1 MCNVPVARI
10 FRRMGLFDRYELVRL
25 LGRGGAGSVYLA
37 HDRLQAGREVAL
49 KSITARVDDVI
60 RAAFEREFAMLTA
73 LRVPGVAPVYDFGVR
88 QLGPDQAP
96 VPFFTRGYVAGEP
109 LDSALSGKSLE
120 ERVRVL
126 LRAASVIAPLHR
138 IGVTHGDIKPG
149 NIIVD
154 AAGQPW
160 LIDFGLARARTY
172 EHAHG
177 SHAPTGTP
185 SFMSPELLRG
195 GTPNVAAD
203 IYALGVTLWLL
214 VTGNFPFSELGPR
227 ASSAKLDGQLP
238 QIPAN
243 LDARARALCE
253 VALRA
258 LAPRVED
265 RFPCVAELQ
274 ASLER
279 VVPVGVTLEPAFVLP
294 RPRGHEQP
302 LLQLE
307 AALKSGRKERSVVV
321 QAPSGGGKSLLL
333 RELKWRRQLAS
344 QLVLEVSIGEASGVM
359 PLVGL
364 FEQLEIVLGPE
375 HPASAAAREVITGL
389 RSGHVQEMAT
399 ADALSHSLQAV
410 AADTTLALFVD
421 DLDRADAL
429 FGSMLRSAIHAVASD
444 AVTVVATATDAEARA
459 VTELQADL
467 RVELPRLSDEDS
479 AALCTEALEALDQS
493 AVTALVQYSQ
503 GLPGV
508 LASAFY
514 RLHALAAVTAEDVAQ
529 LPAAEATLTLTQARL
544 ARVAASDRRL
554 LQALALLSSLP
565 LRAALTLLSGAAE
578 LRAAHLGRLVA
589 EGLLTTLSSPDTQV
603 ALTDAGLRR
612 GLLATLTD
620 AERSALAAE
629 LLATLSHDSVSLVDR
644 ASLAA
649 AAGDAQNM
657 RELIPQAAAS
667 LSRIGA
673 QARAAKLLEALLPH
687 SEGELR
693 VDATLQLSA
702 IEHASGQDET
712 AARLALA
719 LAEDPNTSE
728 RHKTKAYVF
737 AARALTSLGRWDD
750 AIKALGGVPAGIDA
764 AERAQVQRELA
775 KVHLRR
781 ADYDAVASAVSAGLE
796 CAPQDDPSRVELLCF
811 RGIVANYSGDQS
823 AARQC
828 YEQALSL
835 ARSKGVRSDEA
846 IVLGYLAI
854 GYYRA
859 GDMLAARDL
868 FAQNLEVAR
877 DLGDVGGMAVA
888 SMNLGAVFY
897 NLGEPE
903 AAAEHYASAA
913 RLARRAGRK
922 STSLTARANLAHLH
936 VYFGLYESARAEIVE
951 VRNEA
956 EAAGQRAT
964 VAQLTALAAELSAR
978 TGEVERA
985 LIGFDDALS
994 RYSALGRT
1002 REIIDHNLKAAEAL
1016 LDRAGPAD
1024 ASAAAPY
1031 LARAR
1036 EHLTREQAD
1045 DLRQRLD
1052 LLVARARLESGEPD
1066 AAVRGLEDVVTRA
1079 RATRSRDVEW
1089 PALAALAIA
1098 QERCGA
1104 VFAAK
1109 HSARAAVE
1117 VLEDIV
1123 VRVPREHRDAFWQ
1136 DPRRRAVREY
1146 ANRSEHLR
1154 PASHVSG
1161 HGADSTVLRQERD
1174 RLFQILRRL
1183 ASEQDPARL
1192 LERIIESAV
1201 DLSGAEHGSVL
1212 LVDDKG
1218 QLSPQMTHARP
1229 ALSDEGHETFSR
1241 SIAEAVLIDGEPIVT
1256 VDALADGR
1264 LQSYVSV
1271 HKLMLRSVACLPIRG
1286 HAATLGVLYLEHRR
1300 SRGRFSD
1307 EAVELLSA
1315 FADQAAIA
1323 LENARM
1329 LREIRKQKDELE
1341 QANHELHQAKG
1352 QLEELLIT
1360 RTRQLDDVQRELA
1373 SAMQR
1378 DVQSP
1383 RHGMVGKSL
1392 GMQRLLDGITRVA
1405 GSSVPVVIC
1414 GETGTGKEL
1423 VARAIHESSARAAGP
1438 FVTLNCGSLPETLLE
1453 SELFGYVKGAF
1464 SGADRDRR
1472 GLIAGASGGT
1482 LFLDEVSEMSP
1493 KMQASLLRVLQER
1506 KVCRVGSD
1514 VEETI
1519 DVRVLAST
1527 RKPLSELVASGQFR
1541 EDLLYRISVVELSV
1555 PPLRDRRED
1564 IPMLCDHLLRE
1575 FAARESVPR
1584 CHLTRAALAMLMD
1597 QPWPGNIRQLA
1608 HVLLQA
1614 CVMAESTTLQVNDL
1628 ALGDSIAPASQ
1639 PPRSDRPS
1647 SLPVAAMVESLSHH
1661 KLEEKQRILH
1671 ALEAAGWNRVKAAQA
1686 LGMPRRTFYRRLSDY
1701 SIL

>member
-1 MCNVPVARI
+1 
-10 FRRMGLFDRYELVRL
+10 MGLFDRYELVRL

-37 HDRLQAGREVAL
+37 HDRLLAGREVAL

-73 LRVPGVAPVYDFGVR
+73 LRVPGVSPVYDFGVR
-88 QLGPDQAP
+88 QLRADQPAL
-96 VPFFTRGYVAGEP
+96 PFFTRGYIAGEP
-109 LDSALSGKSLE
+109 LDTAVSGRSLK
-120 ERVRVL
+120 ERVRLL
-126 LRAASVIAPLHR
+126 LRAASVIAPLHD

-154 AAGQPW
+154 ASDQPW
-160 LIDFGLARARTY
+160 LIDFGLARARTF
-172 EHAHG
+172 EQ
-177 SHAPTGTP
+177 SLKEQAPTGTP
-185 SFMSPELLRG
+185 GFMSPELLRG

-203 IYALGVTLWLL
+203 VYALGVTLWLL
-214 VTGNFPFSELGPR
+214 VTGHFPFAELGAR
-227 ASSAKLDGQLP
+227 ASSAKMDGQLP
-238 QIPAN
+238 QIP
-243 LDARARALCE
+243 DSTDPQARALCE
-253 VALRA
+253 VAQRA
-258 LAPRVED
+258 LAPRIED

-279 VVPVGVTLEPAFVLP
+279 VVSISVEQTRAFVLP

-307 AALKSGRKERSVVV
+307 AALKSDGKERAVVV

-344 QLVLEVSIGEASGVM
+344 QLVLEVGIGDASGVM
-359 PLVGL
+359 PLVAL
-364 FEQLEIVLGPE
+364 FEQLEIMLGPE
-375 HPASAAAREVITGL
+375 HPASAAARAVITGL
-389 RSGHVQEMAT
+389 RSGHLQEMAA
-399 ADALSHSLQAV
+399 ADALSQSLQAV
-410 AADTTLALFVD
+410 AADTPLALFID

-444 AVTVVATATDAEARA
+444 SVTVVATATDGAAPA
-459 VTELQADL
+459 VAELQADTKI
-467 RVELPRLSDEDS
+467 ELPRLSDED
-479 AALCTEALEALDQS
+479 AATLCTEALGALDQS
-493 AVTALVQYSQ
+493 VVNALVQYSQ

-514 RLHALAAVTAEDVAQ
+514 RLHALAAVTPEDVAQ

-544 ARVAASDRRL
+544 ARVPAADRRL
-554 LQALALLSSLP
+554 LQALSLVAALP
-565 LRAALTLLSGAAE
+565 LREALTLLTGSAE
-578 LRAAHLGRLVA
+578 ERAASLGRLVS
-589 EGLLTTLSSPDTQV
+589 EGVLHTLSNPDTQV
-603 ALTDAGLRR
+603 ALADAGMRR
-612 GLLATLTD
+612 GIVATMAD
-620 AERSALAAE
+620 AERSTLATE
-629 LLATLSHDSVSLVDR
+629 LLIQDGISQVDR
-644 ASLAA
+644 AGLAITARDTA
-649 AAGDAQNM
+649 AM
-657 RELIPQAAAS
+657 SSLIPAAVDS

-673 QARAAKLLEALLPH
+673 QARAAGMLEALLTCAQ
-687 SEGELR
+687 GEQR
-693 VDATLQLSA
+693 VSATLQLSS
-702 IEHASGQDET
+702 IQHALAQDET
-712 AARLALA
+712 AAHLASA
-719 LAEDPNTSE
+719 LAEDPETDE
-728 RHKTKAYVF
+728 QHKTKALLL
-737 AARALTSLGRWDD
+737 AARALTALGRWDD
-750 AIKALGGVPAGIDA
+750 AISALGRVPASIDS
-764 AERAQVQRELA
+764 AEQAQVQRELA
-775 KVHLRR
+775 KIHLRR
-781 ADYDAVASAVSAGLE
+781 GDYDAVASAVKAGL
-796 CAPQDDPSRVELLCF
+796 ASAADDDPVRVELLCSC
-811 RGIVANYSGDQS
+811 GIVATYSGDQG

-846 IVLGYLAI
+846 NVLSYLAI
-854 GYYRA
+854 GTYRA

-868 FAQNLEVAR
+868 FAQSLEIAR
-877 DLGDVGGMAVA
+877 GLGDVGSMATA
-888 SMNLGAVFY
+888 SLNLGAVFY

-903 AAAEHYASAA
+903 TAAENYASAA

-922 STSLTARANLAHLH
+922 NTRLFARVNLGHLH
-936 VYFGLYESARAEIVE
+936 VYFGLYESARAELTE
-951 VRNEA
+951 LRAEA

-978 TGEVERA
+978 TGEVDRA
-985 LIGFDDALS
+985 LIGFDDALA
-994 RYSALGRT
+994 RYAALGRT
-1002 REIIDHNLKAAEAL
+1002 REVIDYNLKAAEAL
-1016 LDRAGPAD
+1016 LDRGGPAD

-1036 EHLTREQAD
+1036 EHLNREQAD

-1146 ANRSEHLR
+1146 ANKSEHLR
-1154 PASHVSG
+1154 PSSSHATL
-1161 HGADSTVLRQERD
+1161 HGSDSTALHQERD

-1212 LVDDKG
+1212 LVDEKG

-1229 ALSDEGHETFSR
+1229 SMADQGHETFSR

-1341 QANHELHQAKG
+1341 QANQELLQAKG
-1352 QLEELLIT
+1352 QLEELLFT

-1373 SAMQR
+1373 NVMQR

-1392 GMQRLLDGITRVA
+1392 GMHRLLDGITRVA

-1423 VARAIHESSARAAGP
+1423 VARAIHDSSTRATGP

-1464 SGADRDRR
+1464 SGADRDRK
-1472 GLIAGASGGT
+1472 GLIASASSGT

-1506 KVCRVGSD
+1506 KVTRVGSD
-1514 VEETI
+1514 VEESI

-1564 IPMLCDHLLRE
+1564 IPLLCDHLLRE

-1584 CHLTRAALAMLMD
+1584 CHLTRAALAMLVD
-1597 QPWPGNIRQLA
+1597 QPWPGNVRQLG

-1614 CVMAESTTLQVNDL
+1614 CVMAESTTLQVTDL
-1628 ALGDSIAPASQ
+1628 ALGDSVPPPPSQ

-1647 SLPVAAMVESLSHH
+1647 ANPAAMIENLNHH

-1686 LGMPRRTFYRRLSDY
+1686 LGMPRRTFYRRLTDY

>member
-1 MCNVPVARI
+1 LCNVPLARI

-37 HDRLQAGREVAL
+37 RDRLLAGREVAL

-73 LRVPGVAPVYDFGVR
+73 LRVPGVSPVYDFGVR
-88 QLGPDQAP
+88 QLRADQPAL
-96 VPFFTRGYVAGEP
+96 PFFTRGYVAGEP
-109 LDSALSGKSLE
+109 LDSAVSGRSLT
-120 ERVRVL
+120 ERVRLL
-126 LRAASVIAPLHR
+126 LRAASVIAPLHD

-154 AAGQPW
+154 ASDQPW
-160 LIDFGLARARTY
+160 LIDFGLARARTF
-172 EHAHG
+172 EHSHE

-195 GTPNVAAD
+195 GAPNVAAD
-203 IYALGVTLWLL
+203 VYALGVTLWLL
-214 VTGNFPFSELGPR
+214 VTGHFPFAELGAR
-227 ASSAKLDGQLP
+227 ANVAKMDGQLP
-238 QIPAN
+238 QIP
-243 LDARARALCE
+243 DSTDSQVRALCE
-253 VALRA
+253 VAQRA

-279 VVPVGVTLEPAFVLP
+279 VVSVSVEQARAFVLP

-307 AALKSGRKERSVVV
+307 AALMSDRKERAVVV

-344 QLVLEVSIGEASGVM
+344 QLVLEVTIGDASGVM

-375 HPASAAAREVITGL
+375 HAASAAARAVIAGL
-389 RSGHVQEMAT
+389 RSGNLQEMAA
-399 ADALSHSLQAV
+399 ADSLSQSLQAV
-410 AADTTLALFVD
+410 AADTPLALFID

-429 FGSMLRSAIHAVASD
+429 FGAMLRSAIHAVASD
-444 AVTVVATATDAEARA
+444 SVTVVATATDVTAPA
-459 VTELQADL
+459 VAELQADTKIAL
-467 RVELPRLSDEDS
+467 QPLSDEDV
-479 AALCTEALEALDQS
+479 AALCTEALGALDQS
-493 AVTALVQYSQ
+493 VITALVQYSQ

-514 RLHALAAVTAEDVAQ
+514 RLHALAAVTADDVAQ
-529 LPAAEATLTLTQARL
+529 LPAAEATLTLTHARL
-544 ARVAASDRRL
+544 ARVPASDRRL
-554 LQALALLSSLP
+554 LQALALVATLP
-565 LRAALTLLSGAAE
+565 LREALALMSGSGE
-578 LRAAHLGRLVA
+578 ERAASLGRLTS
-589 EGLLTTLSSPDTQV
+589 EGVLHTLSTPDTQV
-603 ALTDAGLRR
+603 ALADGGMRR
-612 GLLATLTD
+612 GILATMSEE
-620 AERSALAAE
+620 ERSALASE
-629 LLATLSHDSVSLVDR
+629 LLHQDGISQVDR
-644 ASLAA
+644 AGLAVA
-649 AAGDAQNM
+649 AHDTAAM
-657 RELIPQAAAS
+657 SSLIPAAVES
-667 LSRIGA
+667 LTRIGA
-673 QARAAKLLEALLPH
+673 QARAAGLLEALLTCAH
-687 SEGELR
+687 GEQR
-693 VDATLQLSA
+693 VSATLQLSS
-702 IEHASGQDET
+702 IRHALAQDE
-712 AARLALA
+712 AAAGLATA
-719 LAEDPNTSE
+719 LAEDPCTDE
-728 RHKTKAYVF
+728 RHKTKAYLL
-737 AARALTSLGRWDD
+737 AARALTALGRWDD
-750 AIKALGGVPAGIDA
+750 AIGALGRVPGSIDG
-764 AERAQVQRELA
+764 AEQAQVQRELA
-775 KVHLRR
+775 KIHLRR
-781 ADYDAVASAVSAGLE
+781 GDYDAVASAVKAGLASATE
-796 CAPQDDPSRVELLCF
+796 DDPVRVELLCSC
-811 RGIVANYSGDQS
+811 GIVANYSGDQS
-823 AARQC
+823 AARDC
-828 YEQALSL
+828 YEQALAL

-846 IVLGYLAI
+846 NVLSYLAI
-854 GYYRA
+854 GTYRA

-868 FAQNLEVAR
+868 FAQSLEIAR
-877 DLGDVGGMAVA
+877 DLGDVGSMAT
-888 SMNLGAVFY
+888 SSLNLGAVFY

-903 AAAEHYASAA
+903 TAAEHYASAA

-922 STSLTARANLAHLH
+922 NTRLFARVNLTHLH
-936 VYFGLYESARAEIVE
+936 VYFGLYESARAEISE
-951 VRNEA
+951 LRSEA

-964 VAQLTALAAELSAR
+964 VAQLTAFAAELSAR
-978 TGEVERA
+978 TGEVDRA
-985 LIGFDDALS
+985 LIGFDDAIA

-1002 REIIDHNLKAAEAL
+1002 REVIDYSLKAAEAL
-1016 LDRAGPAD
+1016 LDRGGPAD

-1036 EHLTREQAD
+1036 EHLAREQAD

-1089 PALAALAIA
+1089 PALAALALA

-1146 ANRSEHLR
+1146 ANKSEHLR
-1154 PASHVSG
+1154 PSSHVTL
-1161 HGADSTVLRQERD
+1161 HGSDSTALRQERD

-1212 LVDDKG
+1212 LVDEKG

-1229 ALSDEGHETFSR
+1229 ALADQGHETFSR

-1264 LQSYVSV
+1264 LSSYVSV

-1300 SRGRFSD
+1300 SRGRFSE

-1329 LREIRKQKDELE
+1329 LREIRRQKDELE
-1341 QANHELHQAKG
+1341 QANQELQQAKG
-1352 QLEELLIT
+1352 QLEELLLT

-1373 SAMQR
+1373 NVMQR

-1392 GMQRLLDGITRVA
+1392 GMHRLLDGITRVA

-1423 VARAIHESSARAAGP
+1423 VARAIHESSTRAAGP
-1438 FVTLNCGSLPETLLE
+1438 FVTLNCGSVPETLLE

-1464 SGADRDRR
+1464 SGADRDRK

-1506 KVCRVGSD
+1506 KVTRVGSD
-1514 VEETI
+1514 IEESI

-1541 EDLLYRISVVELSV
+1541 EDLLYRISVVELNV

-1564 IPMLCDHLLRE
+1564 IPLLCDHLLRE
-1575 FAARESVPR
+1575 FASRESVPR

-1597 QPWPGNIRQLA
+1597 QPWPGNVRQLA

-1614 CVMAESTTLQVNDL
+1614 CVMAESTTLQVTDL
-1628 ALGDSIAPASQ
+1628 ALGDSVPPPPSQ
-1639 PPRSDRPS
+1639 LPRSDRSSAIPS
-1647 SLPVAAMVESLSHH
+1647 ATVESLSHH

-1686 LGMPRRTFYRRLSDY
+1686 LGMPRRTFYRRLTDY